1 MQNGSPWDD
10 KHTHNL
16 SCYFFFFCDLSGG
29 MRDMENVMSFNLE
42 IYSYLQKYYPPS
54 M

>member
-1 MQNGSPWDD
+1 MIST
-10 KHTHNL
+10 HTIYHAI
-16 SCYFFFFCDLSGG
+16 FFFCDLSGG

>member
-1 MQNGSPWDD
+1 MIST
-10 KHTHNL
+10 HTIYHAI
-16 SCYFFFFCDLSGG
+16 FFFFCDLSGG